1 MCGCSHGL
9 KNGGLVPPFSFKG
22 FMATFR
28 CLQSGN
34 TVTFTY
40 QHDIDSMKG
49 HQGYVRIDEP
59 EVTTESETRTD
70 TAFRAPVIPTIKR
83 MGRPRKVANV

>member
-1 MCGCSHGL
+1 M
-9 KNGGLVPPFSFKG
+9 GGLVPPISFKG

-40 QHDIDSMKG
+40 QHDIDSMRG
-49 HQGYVRIDEP
+49 HQGYVRVDEP
-59 EVTTESETRTD
+59 EVTIESEIRTD
-70 TAFRAPVIPTIKR
+70 TAFAPVMPTIKR

>member
-1 MCGCSHGL
+1 MM
-9 KNGGLVPPFSFKG
+9 GGLVPPVSFKG

-49 HQGYVRIDEP
+49 HQGYVRVEEP
-59 EVTTESETRTD
+59 EVTIESVESDTRTD
-70 TAFRAPVIPTIKR
+70 TAFAPVIKR
-83 MGRPRKVANV
+83 MGRPRKVANG

>member
-1 MCGCSHGL
+1 
-9 KNGGLVPPFSFKG
+9 
-22 FMATFR
+22 MATFR

-49 HQGYVRIDEP
+49 HQGYVRVDEP
-59 EVTTESETRTD
+59 EVTIESENRTD
-70 TAFRAPVIPTIKR
+70 TAFAPVMPTIKR

>member
-1 MCGCSHGL
+1 
-9 KNGGLVPPFSFKG
+9 
-22 FMATFR
+22 MATFR

-34 TVTFTY
+34 CVTFTL

-49 HQGYVRIDEP
+49 HQGYVRVDEL
-59 EVTTESETRTD
+59 EVTIESYDSVRTD

-83 MGRPRKVANV
+83 MGRPRKVINV